1 MLYTNVTLTLISLVT
16 LPFLYIATYIFKE
29 KVKVVN
35 EKLRDK
41 IGELN
46 AFVQEHLM
54 GFKIVKAFA
63 AEEKEENKFKE
74 INKEFTALNIKSIWY
89 YSWFFPVL
97 ETLIAISI
105 GLVVSYV
112 AINSFETRDLSVGV
126 ITSFCFT
133 SICSLDPCDLLL
145 INLTL
150 FKWDLLLQ
158 SVYSS
163 FWTPLV

>member
-1 MLYTNVTLTLISLVT
+1 MGFDSSHQFFLFYRRRPIALVQQKIKRRLITIVSDILTIIFVLIFMLYTDVKLTLISLVT
-16 LPFLYIATYIFKE
+16 LPFLYLATYIFKE

-63 AEEKEENKFKE
+63 VEDKEQKKFDK
-74 INKEFTALNIKSIWY
+74 INEDFTQLNIKSIWY
-89 YSWFFPVL
+89 YSWFVAVL

-105 GLVVSYV
+105 
-112 AINSFETRDLSVGV
+112 
-126 ITSFCFT
+126 
-133 SICSLDPCDLLL
+133 
-145 INLTL
+145 
-150 FKWDLLLQ
+150 
-158 SVYSS
+158 
-163 FWTPLV
+163 